1 MNVAPAPRYDL
12 RLAPMR
18 SRDIK
23 HVLAIEQAVYPRP
36 WSHRLFA
43 DELAQRKSRIYRTA
57 WIERDLVGFAGLMLI
72 EEDAHV
78 NNIAVDPAWQGRG
91 IATVLLLDLARSA
104 IERGSRHLTLE
115 VRVGNEPALALYRRF
130 GMAPV
135 GLRPNYYAETGE
147 DALVMWARSIDS
159 DTYQARLAS
168 IEAEL
173 PPDLRVSR

>member
-1 MNVAPAPRYDL
+1 MNVASAPPYDL
-12 RLAPMR
+12 RLTPMR
-18 SRDIK
+18 SRDIRR
-23 HVLAIEQAVYPRP
+23 VLAIEEAVYTRP

-43 DELAQRKSRIYRTA
+43 DELAQRKTRIYRTA

-72 EEDAHV
+72 EDDAHV
-78 NNIAVDPAWQGRG
+78 NNIAVDPTWQGRG
-91 IATVLLLDLARSA
+91 IATVLLLELTRSA
-104 IERGSRHLTLE
+104 VDRGSRHLTLE

-159 DTYQARLAS
+159 DTYQARLAA
-168 IEAEL
+168 IQAEL
-173 PPDLRVSR
+173 PRDLKVSR

>member
-1 MNVAPAPRYDL
+1 MNVASAPPYDL
-12 RLAPMR
+12 RLTPMR
-18 SRDIK
+18 SRDIRR
-23 HVLAIEQAVYPRP
+23 VLAIEEAVYTRP

-43 DELAQRKSRIYRTA
+43 DELAQRKTRIYRTA

-72 EEDAHV
+72 EDDAHV
-78 NNIAVDPAWQGRG
+78 NNIAVDPTWQGRG
-91 IATVLLLDLARSA
+91 IATVLLLELTRSA
-104 IERGSRHLTLE
+104 VDRGSRHLTLE

-159 DTYQARLAS
+159 DTYRARLAA
-168 IEAEL
+168 IQAEL
-173 PPDLRVSR
+173 PRDLKVSR

>member
-1 MNVAPAPRYDL
+1 VNATSPAQIDL
-12 RLAPMR
+12 RLAAMR
-18 SRDIK
+18 TRDLRG
-23 HVLAIEQAVYPRP
+23 VLAIEEAVYPRP

-43 DELAQRKSRIYRTA
+43 DELSQRKSRIYRTA
-57 WIERDLVGFAGLMLI
+57 WVDRDIVGFAGLMLI

-91 IATVLLLDLARSA
+91 IATVLMLDLARSA
-104 IERGSRHLTLE
+104 VDRGSRHLTLE

-173 PPDLRVSR
+173 PRELRVTW